1 MGYIKEPKGID
12 FVVEPH
18 VVTEEDRKV
27 ISEAIA
33 HYKATGKFKKVPKP
47 KRIRRAA
54 KAAKKKVNR

>member
-33 HYKATGKFKKVPKP
+33 HYKATGKFKNVSKP
-47 KRIRRAA
+47 KRARRAA
-54 KAAKKKVNR
+54 KQKAK

>member
-18 VVTEEDRKV
+18 VVTAEDRRI

-33 HYKATGKFKKVPKP
+33 YYKTTGEFKKALKL
-47 KRIRRAA
+47 KRTRRVH
-54 KAAKKKVNR
+54 KKTKK

>member
-18 VVTEEDRKV
+18 VVTPEDRRI
-27 ISEAIA
+27 ISEAIE

-47 KRIRRAA
+47 KRRARRVS
-54 KAAKKKVNR
+54 KKVKH